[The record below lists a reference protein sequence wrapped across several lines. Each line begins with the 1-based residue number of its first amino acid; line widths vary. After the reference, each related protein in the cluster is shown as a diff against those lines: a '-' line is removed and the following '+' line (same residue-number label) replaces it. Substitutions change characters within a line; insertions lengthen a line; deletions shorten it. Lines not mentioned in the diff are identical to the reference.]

1 MGLAQNDDISI
12 FIKTRRDIGLTNS
25 ETYLKGLLFRVNKP
39 GETRVHV
46 RSLTFSF
53 IARERGPGIARTC
66 ESKHPTAD
74 IPGW

>member
-53 IARERGPGIARTC
+53 IARE
-66 ESKHPTAD
+66 
-74 IPGW
+74 